1 MHEASEHHHHVHR
14 RRPGGPHAP
23 SEVRRWRQQPSTA
36 RRLLVSLVVA
46 AVIMLAEAAGGWASG
61 SLALVSDAGHM
72 LTDVAALGLA
82 LLAVLFGD
90 RPADARRTFGF
101 RRLEVLAAQV
111 NAATLFALTGYI
123 AWEAVNRLRSPPAHI
138 GLGLMAGVA
147 AIGVAGNSVILVWL
161 RGDHNL
167 NTRSAFLHVLGD
179 AVASLA
185 VLLGAFAMRFYPGAT
200 FIDPVLSLFIAV
212 LILWGAAQLVL
223 EISEILM
230 EAAPRHLDVDEIA
243 RAMGKADGG
252 VIAVH
257 DLHVWTISS
266 GLYALS
272 AHLVV
277 GAESVGRNDAILTG
291 VKSCLRSRYGID
303 HTTLQIESAAYDH
316 VGDVHHH

>member
-1 MHEASEHHHHVHR
+1 MREAGEQHGHVHH
-14 RRPGGPHAP
+14 PHSGGGRHLGLARGGKGPD
-23 SEVRRWRQQPSTA
+23 SK
-36 RRLLVSLVVA
+36 RRLLVSLIFA
-46 AVIMLAEAAGGWASG
+46 ALIMLAEAVGGWLSG
-61 SLALVSDAGHM
+61 SLALLSDAGHM
-72 LTDVAALGLA
+72 LTDVAALALA
-82 LLAVLFGD
+82 LLAVLFSQ

-138 GLGLMAGVA
+138 VLGVMAGVA
-147 AIGVAGNSVILVWL
+147 AFGLLGNSIILLWL

-167 NTRSAFLHVLGD
+167 NTRSAFLHVMGD

-185 VLLGAFAMRFYPGAT
+185 VLLGALVIWVHPAAKFV
-200 FIDPVLSLFIAV
+200 DPVLSLFIAL
-212 LILWGAAQLVL
+212 LILWGAAQLVI

-230 EAAPRHLDVDEIA
+230 EAAPRHLDVQQIA
-243 RAMGKADGG
+243 RAMEEADGG

-272 AHLVV
+272 AHLVIR
-277 GAESVGRNDAILTG
+277 AENMGRNDAILTG
-291 VKSCLRSRYGID
+291 VKTCLRSRYGID
-303 HTTLQIESAAYDH
+303 HTTLQIESVAYVHID
-316 VGDVHHH
+316 DVHHH